1 MNAGIGD
8 TYSGLQSLL
17 AAMPAPVWLGL
28 GRLDA
33 PVLPTVP
40 LVLVLPEPP
49 DPDTVDRLRQHL
61 LGGGR
66 AVVAVTA
73 QSAEFLPV
81 GSLVLPGAETLAGP
95 DADDPLVLDPHL
107 RGHGRDTD
115 ELHLD
120 GLVLEADDLIALR
133 TSAATPLVI
142 AAAEPVMVS
151 VPVGEG
157 TLVVLGSV
165 GALSNAWIAASD
177 NATLVHRALFGRS
190 APTDDATTNPKRVVR
205 RHRPRRDEA
214 TRGSARSTTPATTP
228 FSRCCPRA
236 VSRWGR
242 PRSSDRP
249 PRPGACCRRR
259 STTRSASS
267 STTARLPAPC

>member
-1 MNAGIGD
+1 M
-8 TYSGLQSLL
+8 
-17 AAMPAPVWLGL
+17 
-28 GRLDA
+28 
-33 PVLPTVP
+33 
-40 LVLVLPEPP
+40 
-49 DPDTVDRLRQHL
+49 
-61 LGGGR
+61 
-66 AVVAVTA
+66 AVTA

-115 ELHLD
+115 ELRLD

-157 TLVVLGSV
+157 TLVVIGSV

-205 RHRPRRDEA
+205 RHRPRPR
-214 TRGSARSTTPATTP
+214 RGHAGIRAIDNAGDDALLALLPA
-228 FSRCCPRA
+228 RA
-236 VSRWGR
+236 VSRSAR
-242 PRSSDRP
+242 PRSSA
-249 PRPGACCRRR
+249 PRPRPAACCRRR
-259 STTRSASS
+259 STTRSASW
-267 STTARLPAPC
+267 STTARPPAPCSSATCRSATSRPRRCRRSPSPARTT